1 MAKSD
6 QKDGKATA
14 TFHNSLR
21 IAGTVAFKRSSTLTK
36 PRKEQEFSMSISKL
50 CADYLRVS
58 HLAQTGQR
66 LGASHARELVAAFF
80 GYKSHAALLA
90 EPKFA
95 LSAIE
100 DASVM
105 VPDVP
110 RIEKRLRR
118 LNGLPSNV
126 LSAMDMARLLSDY
139 LVSEDWFG
147 GHVWLYESL
156 GNYIVEEYLREND
169 SYISDELSGEMA
181 STNAYFEDFPDYDTP
196 EVIEN
201 EEDVQIVSSGTL
213 SGSQDLDRPYSG
225 HEIGFSVT
233 VTLYR
238 VAGRTCFELPDIE
251 VGGAVDDGFYDFDE
265 EPEPTPAE

>member
-1 MAKSD
+1 
-6 QKDGKATA
+6 
-14 TFHNSLR
+14 
-21 IAGTVAFKRSSTLTK
+21 
-36 PRKEQEFSMSISKL
+36 MSISKL
-50 CADYLRVS
+50 CADCLRVS

-90 EPKFA
+90 ESKFV
-95 LSAIE
+95 LSDIE

-110 RIEKRLRR
+110 RIQNRLGR
-118 LNGLPSNV
+118 LNGLPSNM
-126 LSAMDMARLLSDY
+126 LSAMDMARALSDY

-147 GHVWLYESL
+147 GQVWLYESF

-169 SYISDELSGEMA
+169 FYISDELSGEMA
-181 STNAYFEDFPDYDTP
+181 TTNAYFEDLPEYDTP
-196 EVIEN
+196 SVIQN
-201 EEDVQIVSSGTL
+201 VEDVQIVASGTL

-265 EPEPTPAE
+265 EPEPSTAE